1 MDEQVEDVRQHIGG
15 DAAPVVGHR
24 DFGAAVDLP
33 RRDPDGAA
41 RIRVFGGVGEQVR
54 DDLRETT
61 RIGFDEEAG
70 SRHVEAQQMIP
81 FWLSCLSIEAR
92 SRSISG
98 VPRSRS
104 SSTAVRIGANGLRS
118 SCPSIARNS
127 SLRRFASRSCDTS
140 STRSVMSEMRIM

>member
-1 MDEQVEDVRQHIGG
+1 LDEQVEDVRQHIGG

-81 FWLSCLSIEAR
+81 FFEERAGHLDRLRDRR
-92 SRSISG
+92 SDLD
-98 VPRSRS
+98 
-104 SSTAVRIGANGLRS
+104 AL
-118 SCPSIARNS
+118 
-127 SLRRFASRSCDTS
+127 ASQL
-140 STRSVMSEMRIM
+140 